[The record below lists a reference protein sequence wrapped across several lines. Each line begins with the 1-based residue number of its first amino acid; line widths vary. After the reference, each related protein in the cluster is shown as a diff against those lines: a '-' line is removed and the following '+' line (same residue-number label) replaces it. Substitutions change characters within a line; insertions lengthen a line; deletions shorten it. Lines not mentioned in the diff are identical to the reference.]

1 MQNANTIFAVIHERG
16 KKGQPIERLYRMLFN
31 PDLYLKA
38 YAKLYSN
45 KGAMTPG
52 ATPETADGMSMEK
65 INTII
70 EALRTERYQWTPVR
84 RVFIKK
90 ANGKLRPLG
99 LPTWSDKL
107 LQEVIRSLLEA
118 YYEPQFSRHSHGF
131 RPDLGC
137 HTALI
142 EVRSW
147 TGTKWFIEGDIS
159 QCFDTIDH
167 SILMKILAERI
178 KDNRFLRLIQNLL
191 KAGYME
197 QWKYNKTYSGTPQ
210 GGVVSPLLAN
220 IYLDKLDHY
229 AEEYIKVYNKGKRRA
244 LNLGYQRLNNRRFRA
259 KNKGDRV
266 KAKALLK
273 EMRRLPATDPYDPDF
288 KRAWYVRYADDFLVG
303 VIGPKSDALEL
314 KRRIGEF
321 LHDSLK
327 LKLSDEKTLITNATQ
342 ETAKFLG
349 YEIQSQSCDSKITR
363 NADQVKRRSVNGHIA
378 LLLPKSVV
386 QKKSAP
392 YLKDGKPIHNSFL
405 MINQDFS
412 IVHDYQIKLRG
423 LYQYYALAINV
434 SQLQRVKWIMEQS
447 LMKTL
452 AAKHKSSVKAMLAK
466 YKTRV
471 QTEKGKTLKCIQVT
485 VNREGKKPLVATS
498 GGFSLE
504 RKQFTTVYD
513 QLPIPSNAKAA
524 HTEIIQRLL
533 ADKCEICGKTGAIE
547 VHHVKAIKNVMG
559 SKNARTD
566 WKRYMASRQR
576 KTLAVC
582 HECHSLISAGKPLP
596 ALANR

>member
-1 MQNANTIFAVIHERG
+1 MQNANTIFAVMQERG
-16 KKGQPIERLYRMLFN
+16 KKGQPVERLYRMLFN

-38 YAKLYSN
+38 YARLYSN
-45 KGAMTPG
+45 QGAMTPG
-52 ATPETADGMSMEK
+52 VTPETADGMSMEK
-65 INTII
+65 INKII
-70 EALRTERYQWTPVR
+70 KALRAERYQWTPVR

-118 YYEPQFSRHSHGF
+118 YYEPQFSRHAHGF

-142 EVRSW
+142 EIRSW

-197 QWKYNKTYSGTPQ
+197 QWKYNRTYSGTPQ
-210 GGVVSPLLAN
+210 GGVLSPLLAN

-229 AEEYIKVYNKGKRRA
+229 AEEYIKAYNKGKRRA
-244 LNLGYQRLNNRRFRA
+244 LNLEYQRLNNRRYRA

-288 KRAWYVRYADDFLVG
+288 KRAWYVRYADDFLIG
-303 VIGPKSDALEL
+303 VIGAKSDALEL
-314 KRRIGEF
+314 KRKIGEF
-321 LHDSLK
+321 LHDDLK

-349 YEIQSQSCDSKITR
+349 YEIQSQSCDSKTTR

-434 SQLQRVKWIMEQS
+434 SQLQRVKWTMEQS

-452 AAKHKSSVKAMLAK
+452 AAKHQSSVKAMLAK

-471 QTEKGKTLKCIQVT
+471 QTKKGKTLKCIQVT
-485 VNREGKKPLVATS
+485 VNRKGKKPLVATF

-513 QLPIPSNAKAA
+513 PLPIPYNAKDT

-533 ADKCEICGKTGAIE
+533 ADECEICGKTGGIE
-547 VHHVKAIKNVMG
+547 VHHVRALKNVMG
-559 SKNARTD
+559 AKNARTD

-582 HECHSLISAGKPLP
+582 QECHALISAGKPLP

>member
-1 MQNANTIFAVIHERG
+1 MQNANIIFAVMQERG
-16 KKGQPIERLYRMLFN
+16 KKGQPVERLYRMLFN

-52 ATPETADGMSMEK
+52 ATPETVDGMSMEK
-65 INTII
+65 IKTTI
-70 EALRTERYQWTPVR
+70 EALRAERYQWTPVR
-84 RVFIKK
+84 RVSLRK

-107 LQEVIRSLLEA
+107 LQEVIRSILEA
-118 YYEPQFSRHSHGF
+118 YYEPQFSKHSHGF
-131 RPDLGC
+131 RPGLGC
-137 HTALI
+137 HSALI

-159 QCFDTIDH
+159 QYFDTIDH
-167 SILMKILAERI
+167 AILIDILGEKI
-178 KDNRFLRLIQNLL
+178 KDNRFLKLIQNLL
-191 KAGYME
+191 QAGYME
-197 QWKYNKTYSGTPQ
+197 QWVYNKTYSGTPQ
-210 GGVVSPLLAN
+210 GGVLSPLLAN

-229 AEEYIKVYNKGKRRA
+229 AEECIDAYNKGKRRA
-244 LNLGYQRLNNRRFRA
+244 TNLEYQRLNNQRFRA
-259 KNKGDRV
+259 KVKGDWV
-266 KAKALLK
+266 KAKALMK

-288 KRAWYVRYADDFLVG
+288 KRGWYVRYADDFLIG
-303 VIGPKSDALEL
+303 VIGSKSDTLEL
-314 KRRIGEF
+314 KRKIGEF
-321 LHDSLK
+321 LHSSLK

-342 ETAKFLG
+342 ETANFLG
-349 YEIQSQSCDSKITR
+349 YEIQNQYCDTKITKST
-363 NADQVKRRSVNGHIA
+363 DQAKRRSVNGHIA

-386 QKKSAP
+386 QKKSKP

-412 IVHDYQIKLRG
+412 IVHDYQTKLRG

-452 AAKHKSSVKAMLAK
+452 AAKHQSSVRAMLAK

-471 QTEKGKTLKCIQVT
+471 QTEKGKTLKCIQVI
-485 VNREGKKPLVATS
+485 VNREGREPLVATF

-504 RKQFTTVYD
+504 RKQFTTMYD
-513 QLPIPSNAKAA
+513 QLPIPHNAKDT

-533 ADKCEICGKTGAIE
+533 ADQCEICGKTGAIE
-547 VHHVKAIKNVMG
+547 VHHVRALKNVMG
-559 SKNARTD
+559 AKNARTD

-582 HECHSLISAGKPLP
+582 QECHALISAGKPLP